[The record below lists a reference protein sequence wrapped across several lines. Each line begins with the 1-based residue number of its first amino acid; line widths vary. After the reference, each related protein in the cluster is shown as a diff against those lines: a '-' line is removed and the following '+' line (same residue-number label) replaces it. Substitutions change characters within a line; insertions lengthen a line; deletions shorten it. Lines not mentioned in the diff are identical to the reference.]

1 MLQRVVIGAIMG
13 TICAVSGYLIASQ
26 IPHFDQFWW
35 AGWVGAAAGL
45 GVAFVTMALEQA
57 IKRIPLKTILGSTLG
72 LFVGLGI
79 GKLASYPFDKYL
91 ELPNLQIPLYIF
103 LSAIFG
109 YIGLVLGGKKMSE
122 VSTPY
127 FLDPASKPST
137 RALLKILDT
146 SVIIDGRIADIAE
159 TGFVEGTFL
168 VPKFILEELQYIA
181 DSSDD
186 LRRTRGRRGLD
197 ILKRLQ
203 QQNPLRVEF
212 TEDDIPTAAGA
223 DSKLVALALK
233 IRAKIIT
240 NDFNLHKVAE
250 LQGLEVLNINQ
261 LANAMKPAVLPGE
274 TLHVQILREGKSQG
288 QGIAY
293 LDDGTMVVIENAR
306 RFIGKEMEV
315 SVTSVLQTTAGRMI
329 FSEIKNGGS
338 ASLRKV

>member
-1 MLQRVVIGAIMG
+1 MFQKVFIGGILG
-13 TICAVSGYLIASQ
+13 TICAVSGFLIAEQ
-26 IPHFDQFWW
+26 IPQFTHLWW
-35 AGWVGAAAGL
+35 ARWVGGVAGL
-45 GVAFVTMALEQA
+45 AVAFATLALEQV
-57 IKRIPLKTILGSTLG
+57 IKRIPLKTILGSVLG

-103 LSAIFG
+103 FSAIFG

-127 FLDPASKPST
+127 FLEPTSKPASRQP
-137 RALLKILDT
+137 LKILDT

-159 TGFVEGTFL
+159 TGFVEGTL
-168 VPKFILEELQYIA
+168 IVPKFILEELQYIA
-181 DSSDD
+181 DSPDE
-186 LRRTRGRRGLD
+186 LRRSRGRRGLD

-203 QQNPLRVEF
+203 QHNPLRVEF
-212 TEDDIPTAAGA
+212 FEDEIPNAAGA

-233 IRAKIIT
+233 MRAKILT

-250 LQGLEVLNINQ
+250 LQGIEVLNINQ

-274 TLHVQILREGKSQG
+274 SLQVQILREGKSQG
-288 QGIAY
+288 QGVAY

-306 RFIGKEMEV
+306 RYIGKEVEV

-329 FSEIKNGGS
+329 FSEIKNGGV
-338 ASLRKV
+338 LRKV

>member
-1 MLQRVVIGAIMG
+1 
-13 TICAVSGYLIASQ
+13 VSGYLIASQ
-26 IPHFDQFWW
+26 IPQFGHLWW
-35 AGWVGAAAGL
+35 ACWVGGVAGL
-45 GVAFVTMALEQA
+45 AVAFITMALEQV

-91 ELPNLQIPLYIF
+91 ELPNLQMPLYIV

-122 VSTPY
+122 ISTPY
-127 FLDPASKPST
+127 FLEPGGKPAP
-137 RALLKILDT
+137 RLPLKILDT
-146 SVIIDGRIADIAE
+146 SVIIDGRIADITE
-159 TGFVEGTFL
+159 TGFVEGTL
-168 VPKFILEELQYIA
+168 IVPKFILEELQYVA

-203 QQNPLRVEF
+203 QQNHLRVEF
-212 TEDDIPTAAGA
+212 SDDDIPNAAGA
-223 DSKLVALALK
+223 DSKLVGLGLK
-233 IRAKIIT
+233 LHAKILT

-274 TLHVQILREGKSQG
+274 SMQVQILREGKSQG

-306 RFIGKEMEV
+306 RYIGKEVEV
-315 SVTSVLQTTAGRMI
+315 AVTSVLQTTAGRMI
-329 FSEIKNGGS
+329 FSEIKNSHG
-338 ASLRKV
+338 RKV

>member
-1 MLQRVVIGAIMG
+1 MVTGAILG
-13 TICAVSGYLIASQ
+13 SICAVSGYLIADQ
-26 IPHFDQFWW
+26 IPQFNHLWW
-35 AGWVGAAAGL
+35 AGWAGGAA
-45 GVAFVTMALEQA
+45 GVAVAFITLALEQV

-72 LFVGLGI
+72 LVVGLGI

-103 LSAIFG
+103 FSAIFG
-109 YIGLVLGGKKMSE
+109 YIGLVLGGKKVSE

-127 FLDPASKPST
+127 FLDPVSKTVP
-137 RALLKILDT
+137 RHALKILDT

-159 TGFVEGTFL
+159 TGFLEGTFI

-203 QQNPLRVEF
+203 QGNPLRVEF
-212 TEDDIPTAAGA
+212 TEDDIPNAAGA

-233 IRAKIIT
+233 LRAKILT

-250 LQGLEVLNINQ
+250 LQGIEVININQ

-288 QGIAY
+288 QGVAY

-306 RFIGKEMEV
+306 RFIGKEV
-315 SVTSVLQTTAGRMI
+315 DVAVTSVLQTTAGRMI

-338 ASLRKV
+338 ALRKV

>member
-1 MLQRVVIGAIMG
+1 VLQKVVTGAILG
-13 TICAVSGYLIASQ
+13 AICAISGYLIADQ
-26 IPHFDQFWW
+26 IPKFDHLWW
-35 AGWVGAAAGL
+35 AGYAGAVAGL
-45 GVAFVTMALEQA
+45 AVAGLTLGLEQV
-57 IKRIPLKTILGSTLG
+57 IKRIPLKTIIGSTLG

-79 GKLASYPFDKYL
+79 GKLASYPFDKYMM
-91 ELPNLQIPLYIF
+91 ELPQLQIPIYIIF
-103 LSAIFG
+103 SAIFG

-122 VSTPY
+122 VTTPH
-127 FLDPASKPST
+127 FLEPAAKAPRRS
-137 RALLKILDT
+137 LKILDT

-159 TGFVEGTFL
+159 TGFVEGTL
-168 VPKFILEELQYIA
+168 VVPKFVLEELQYVA

-203 QQNPLRVEF
+203 QQHPLRVEF
-212 TEDDIPTAAGA
+212 TDDDIPGAAGV

-233 IRAKIIT
+233 LRAKVVT

-250 LQGLEVLNINQ
+250 LQGIEVLNINQ

-274 TLHVQILREGKSQG
+274 SLHVQILREGKSQG

-306 RFIGKEMEV
+306 RFIGREV
-315 SVTSVLQTTAGRMI
+315 EVAVTSVLQTTAGRMI
-329 FSEIKNGGS
+329 FSEIKNGG
-338 ASLRKV
+338 AAIRKV

>member
-1 MLQRVVIGAIMG
+1 VNISVLKKVVIGTILG
-13 TICAVSGYLIASQ
+13 IICAVSGYLIADQ
-26 IPHFDQFWW
+26 IPELDHFWW
-35 AGWVGAAAGL
+35 AGYVGAAAGVALALITL
-45 GVAFVTMALEQA
+45 GLEEL
-57 IKRIPLKTILGSTLG
+57 IKRIPLKTIVGSTLG
-72 LFVGLGI
+72 LLIGLGI

-91 ELPNLQIPLYIF
+91 ELPNLQIPLYIIF
-103 LSAIFG
+103 SAIFG

-122 VSTPY
+122 ISTPY
-127 FLDPASKPST
+127 FLDPASKAPRHSS
-137 RALLKILDT
+137 KILDT

-159 TGFVEGTFL
+159 TGFLDGTFI
-168 VPKFILEELQYIA
+168 VPKFVLEELQYVA

-212 TEDDIPTAAGA
+212 IEDDIPNAAGV
-223 DSKLVALALK
+223 DSKLVGLALK
-233 IRAKIIT
+233 LRAKILT

-250 LQGLEVLNINQ
+250 LQGIEVLNINQ

-306 RFIGKEMEV
+306 RYIGREV
-315 SVTSVLQTTAGRMI
+315 EVAVTSVLQTTAGRMI
-329 FSEIKNGGS
+329 FS
-338 ASLRKV
+338 

>member
-1 MLQRVVIGAIMG
+1 VWQKVVIGTIMG

-26 IPHFDQFWW
+26 IPQFSDFWW
-35 AGWVGAAAGL
+35 AGYAGGAAGI
-45 GVAFVTMALEQA
+45 GVAFLTLALEQA
-57 IKRIPLKTILGSTLG
+57 IKRIPLKTIIGSVLG

-103 LSAIFG
+103 FSAIFG

-122 VSTPY
+122 VSTPS
-127 FLDPASKPST
+127 FLEPGVKPRPS
-137 RALLKILDT
+137 LKILDT

-159 TGFVEGTFL
+159 TGFMEGTFI
-168 VPKFILEELQYIA
+168 VPKFVLEELQYIA
-181 DSSDD
+181 DSADD

-203 QQNPLRVEF
+203 QGNPMRVDF
-212 TEDDIPTAAGA
+212 IDEDFPKAAGV

-233 IRAKIIT
+233 LRGKILT

-250 LQGLEVLNINQ
+250 LQGIEVLNINQ

-274 TLHVQILREGKSQG
+274 TLQVQILREGKSQG

-306 RFIGKEMEV
+306 RFIGREV
-315 SVTSVLQTTAGRMI
+315 EVAVTSVLQTTAGRMI
-329 FSEIKNGGS
+329 FSEVKNGGTP
-338 ASLRKV
+338 RKV

>member
-1 MLQRVVIGAIMG
+1 VVQKVIIGATLG
-13 TICAVSGYLIASQ
+13 TICAVSGFLIAEQ
-26 IPHFDQFWW
+26 IPQFSHLWW
-35 AGWVGAAAGL
+35 ARWVGGVAGL
-45 GVAFVTMALEQA
+45 AVAFATLALEQV
-57 IKRIPLKTILGSTLG
+57 IKRIPLKTILGSVLG

-127 FLDPASKPST
+127 FLEPTSKPASRQP
-137 RALLKILDT
+137 LKILDT

-159 TGFVEGTFL
+159 TGFVEGTL
-168 VPKFILEELQYIA
+168 IVPKFILEELQYIA
-181 DSSDD
+181 DSPDE
-186 LRRTRGRRGLD
+186 LRRSRGRRGLD

-203 QQNPLRVEF
+203 QHNPLRVEF
-212 TEDDIPTAAGA
+212 FEDEIPNAAGA

-233 IRAKIIT
+233 MRAKILT

-250 LQGLEVLNINQ
+250 LQGIEVLNINQ

-274 TLHVQILREGKSQG
+274 SLQVQILREGKSQG
-288 QGIAY
+288 QGVAY

-306 RFIGKEMEV
+306 RYIGKEVEV

-329 FSEIKNGGS
+329 FSEIKNG
-338 ASLRKV
+338 ATLRKI

>member
-1 MLQRVVIGAIMG
+1 MLHKVVIGAIMG
-13 TICAVSGYLIASQ
+13 TICAVSGYLIASE
-26 IPHFDQFWW
+26 IPQFGQFWW
-35 AGWVGAAAGL
+35 AGWVGGAAGL
-45 GVAFVTMALEQA
+45 AVAFVTLALEQV

-122 VSTPY
+122 ISTPY
-127 FLDPASKPST
+127 FLDPVNKPS
-137 RALLKILDT
+137 RLALKILDT

-159 TGFVEGTFL
+159 TGFVEGTL
-168 VPKFILEELQYIA
+168 VVPKFILEELQYIA
-181 DSSDD
+181 DSADD

-223 DSKLVALALK
+223 DSKLVAL
-233 IRAKIIT
+233 
-240 NDFNLHKVAE
+240 
-250 LQGLEVLNINQ
+250 G
-261 LANAMKPAVLPGE
+261 
-274 TLHVQILREGKSQG
+274 
-288 QGIAY
+288 
-293 LDDGTMVVIENAR
+293 
-306 RFIGKEMEV
+306 
-315 SVTSVLQTTAGRMI
+315 
-329 FSEIKNGGS
+329 
-338 ASLRKV
+338 

>member
-1 MLQRVVIGAIMG
+1 M
-13 TICAVSGYLIASQ
+13 
-26 IPHFDQFWW
+26 
-35 AGWVGAAAGL
+35 
-45 GVAFVTMALEQA
+45 
-57 IKRIPLKTILGSTLG
+57 
-72 LFVGLGI
+72 
-79 GKLASYPFDKYL
+79 
-91 ELPNLQIPLYIF
+91 
-103 LSAIFG
+103 
-109 YIGLVLGGKKMSE
+109 
-122 VSTPY
+122 
-127 FLDPASKPST
+127 
-137 RALLKILDT
+137 
-146 SVIIDGRIADIAE
+146 
-159 TGFVEGTFL
+159 EGTFI

-212 TEDDIPTAAGA
+212 TEDDMPTAAGA

-233 IRAKIIT
+233 LRAKIIT

-274 TLHVQILREGKSQG
+274 TLQVQILREGKSQG

-315 SVTSVLQTTAGRMI
+315 AVTSVLQTTAGRMI

-338 ASLRKV
+338 ALAEGVIKLSASQLSAITKYGWGGSRTAPACTDETPLPPTTVGWALPTKSFLPLAN